1 MMHRST
7 AGGSRNAK
15 RVLLSLLASVCLIVG
30 SPVVAASSA
39 ASGGAHKPVSATHG
53 DCKNDNSGK
62 HNGYDCPTAPAPVV
76 TTTPPVDT
84 TVGPV
89 VTATAPVVFVN

>member
-1 MMHRST
+1 MMHRAT

-30 SPVVAASSA
+30 SPVAASSA

-62 HNGYDCPTAPAPVV
+62 HNGYDCPTAPASVV

-89 VTATAPVVFVN
+89 VTATAPVVWVS